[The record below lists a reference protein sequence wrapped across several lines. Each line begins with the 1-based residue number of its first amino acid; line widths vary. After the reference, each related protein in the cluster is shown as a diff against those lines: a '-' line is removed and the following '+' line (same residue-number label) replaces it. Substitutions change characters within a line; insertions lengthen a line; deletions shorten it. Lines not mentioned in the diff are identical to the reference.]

1 MRATTENCTVAIVV
15 MSLQSILGVVIQV
28 NTNIIII
35 NYQQLTGGG
44 SADGGGGNDCG
55 GNGGDDYGGSGGDDS
70 GGKMNTFLFPPSALS
85 AF

>member
-1 MRATTENCTVAIVV
+1 MAIVV

-28 NTNIIII
+28 TIIV
-35 NYQQLTGGG
+35 NYQQFTAPKVLAKHGGG
-44 SADGGGGNDCG
+44 RADGGGSG
-55 GNGGDDYGGSGGDDS
+55 GGGDDCGGSGGDDS

>member
-1 MRATTENCTVAIVV
+1 MAIVV

-28 NTNIIII
+28 TIIV
-35 NYQQLTGGG
+35 NYQQFTAPKVLAKHCGG
-44 SADGGGGNDCG
+44 SEYGCSGGGGDDC
-55 GNGGDDYGGSGGDDS
+55 GGSGGDDS

>member
-1 MRATTENCTVAIVV
+1 MAIVV

-28 NTNIIII
+28 TIIV
-35 NYQQLTGGG
+35 NYQQFTAPKVLAKHGGG
-44 SADGGGGNDCG
+44 SADGDGCG
-55 GNGGDDYGGSGGDDS
+55 GSGGGGDDCGGDDS

>member
-1 MRATTENCTVAIVV
+1 MAIVV

-28 NTNIIII
+28 TIID
-35 NYQQLTGGG
+35 NYQQFTAPKVLAKHGGG
-44 SADGGGGNDCG
+44 SAGGGGC
-55 GNGGDDYGGSGGDDS
+55 GGSGGGGDDCGGDDI

>member
-1 MRATTENCTVAIVV
+1 MAIVV

-28 NTNIIII
+28 TIIV
-35 NYQQLTGGG
+35 NYQQFTAPKVLAKHGGG
-44 SADGGGGNDCG
+44 SADGGGCG
-55 GNGGDDYGGSGGDDS
+55 GSGGGGDDCGGSGGDDS

>member
-1 MRATTENCTVAIVV
+1 MAIVV

-28 NTNIIII
+28 TIIV
-35 NYQQLTGGG
+35 NYQQFTAPKVLAKHGGG
-44 SADGGGGNDCG
+44 SADGGGCGGGGGGGDCG
-55 GNGGDDYGGSGGDDS
+55 GDDI